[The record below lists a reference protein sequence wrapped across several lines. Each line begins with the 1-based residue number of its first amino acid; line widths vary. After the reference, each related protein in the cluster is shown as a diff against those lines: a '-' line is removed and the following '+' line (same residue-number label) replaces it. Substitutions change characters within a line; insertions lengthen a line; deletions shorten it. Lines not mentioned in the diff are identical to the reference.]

1 MTIEIR
7 ILADGDAAVLDN
19 VAEDVFDNKIDPEMA
34 RRFLADSAH
43 YIVVALED
51 DVVVGM
57 ASANDYL
64 HPDKPVQFWVNEMGV
79 APSHQRR
86 GIGKRLLQR
95 MLELARE
102 LGREEAWLGTE
113 DDNVAARALYK
124 SLDGEEESFVMYT
137 YELSDREVTQ

>member
-7 ILADGDAAVLDN
+7 VLGEGDAAVLDN
-19 VAEDVFDNKIDPEMA
+19 VAEDVFDNDIDPDMA
-34 RRFLADSAH
+34 QRFLADSAH
-43 YIVVALED
+43 HIAVALED
-51 DVVVGM
+51 DVVIGM

-86 GIGKRLLQR
+86 GIGKRLLR
-95 MLELARE
+95 RILDLARD
-102 LGREEAWLGTE
+102 LGREEVWLGTE

-137 YELSDREVTQ
+137 YDLSDKEEAQ

>member
-7 ILADGDAAVLDN
+7 VLGEGDAAVLDN
-19 VAEDVFDNKIDPEMA
+19 VAEGVFDNEIVPDMA

-43 YIVVALED
+43 HMVVALED
-51 DVVVGM
+51 GVVVGM
-57 ASANDYL
+57 ASGNDYL
-64 HPDKPVQFWVNEMGV
+64 HPDKPVMFWVNEMGV

-86 GIGKRLLQR
+86 GIGKKLLQR
-95 MLELARE
+95 ILDRARE

-113 DDNVAARALYK
+113 VDNVAARALYK

-137 YELSDREVTQ
+137 YDFSDKEETR